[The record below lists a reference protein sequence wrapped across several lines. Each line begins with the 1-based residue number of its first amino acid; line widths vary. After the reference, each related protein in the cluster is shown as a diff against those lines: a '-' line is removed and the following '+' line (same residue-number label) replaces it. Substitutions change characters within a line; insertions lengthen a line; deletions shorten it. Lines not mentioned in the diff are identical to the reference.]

1 MEYRKR
7 PDGFNDWARKHV
19 PEDQSHWNREHNAEE
34 LHEDDWNVEEVNQM
48 LEKDYVVDVDDP
60 HGAPSSDPKTVYDLE
75 LDVGAH
81 DQYESC

>member
-1 MEYRKR
+1 
-7 PDGFNDWARKHV
+7 
-19 PEDQSHWNREHNAEE
+19 
-34 LHEDDWNVEEVNQM
+34 M